1 MKDPITA
8 QGIADAFRD
17 AELCADALHR
27 CFSGQQP
34 YGEAMAAYQQARDRH
49 ALPIYELTTQLATLA
64 PPSPEVQQVVAAV
77 AGNQPA
83 MDAFLGTTA
92 GTVPPEEFFS
102 PDHLGPLLASA

>member
-1 MKDPITA
+1 MP
-8 QGIADAFRD
+8 
-17 AELCADALHR
+17 
-27 CFSGQQP
+27 
-34 YGEAMAAYQQARDRH
+34 
-49 ALPIYELTTQLATLA
+49 
-64 PPSPEVQQVVAAV
+64 AV